1 MTLAYMG
8 KRFLFCFNREVRLLN
23 ITLNG
28 SSVEIEKQVT
38 LIELLES
45 KGIEHEK
52 VIVEYNYDIIMRD
65 DWNNTVLKEDDN
77 IEVLR
82 FVGGG

>member
-1 MTLAYMG
+1 MV
-8 KRFLFCFNREVRLLN
+8 VRLLN

-28 SSVEIEKQVT
+28 KKMEVEKPIT
-38 LIELLES
+38 LIELLEL

-52 VIVEYNYDIIMRD
+52 VIVEYNYDILVRD
-65 DWNNTVLKEDDN
+65 DWNSTILDDNDNVEVLK
-77 IEVLR
+77 

>member
-1 MTLAYMG
+1 M
-8 KRFLFCFNREVRLLN
+8 N

-28 SSVEIEKQVT
+28 NSVEIEKPVT
-38 LIELLES
+38 LIELLEL

-52 VIVEYNYDIIMRD
+52 VIVEYNYDILMRD
-65 DWNNTVLKEDDN
+65 DWKTTVLKENDN
-77 IEVLR
+77 IEVLK

>member
-1 MTLAYMG
+1 MT
-8 KRFLFCFNREVRLLN
+8 
-23 ITLNG
+23 I
-28 SSVEIEKQVT
+28 
-38 LIELLES
+38 IELLEL

-52 VIVEYNYDIIMRD
+52 VIIEYNYDILMRE
-65 DWNNTVLKEDDN
+65 DWKNTILKEEDV

>member
-1 MTLAYMG
+1 M
-8 KRFLFCFNREVRLLN
+8 N

>member
-1 MTLAYMG
+1 MTLACMG
-8 KRFLFCFNREVRLLN
+8 KRFLCCLNGEVRLLN

-28 SSVEIEKQVT
+28 NSVEIEKPIT
-38 LIELLES
+38 LIELLEL

-52 VIVEYNYDIIMRD
+52 VIVEYNYDILMRD
-65 DWNNTVLKEDDN
+65 DWKTTVLKESDN

>member
-1 MTLAYMG
+1 
-8 KRFLFCFNREVRLLN
+8 LN

-28 SSVEIEKQVT
+28 KKMEVEKPIT
-38 LIELLES
+38 LIELLEL

-52 VIVEYNYDIIMRD
+52 VIVEYNYDILVRD
-65 DWNNTVLKEDDN
+65 DWNSTILDDNDNVEVLK
-77 IEVLR
+77 

>member
-1 MTLAYMG
+1 MI
-8 KRFLFCFNREVRLLN
+8 

-28 SSVEIEKQVT
+28 NKVEIEKPVT
-38 LIELLES
+38 LLELLEL

-52 VIVEYNYDIIMRD
+52 VIVEYNYDILMRD
-65 DWNNTVLKEDDN
+65 GWKSTVLKEKDN
-77 IEVLR
+77 IEVLK